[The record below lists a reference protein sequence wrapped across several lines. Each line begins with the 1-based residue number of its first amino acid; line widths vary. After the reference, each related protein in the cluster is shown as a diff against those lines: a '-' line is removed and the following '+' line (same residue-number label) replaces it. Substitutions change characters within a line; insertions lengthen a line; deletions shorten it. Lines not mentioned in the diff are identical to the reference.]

1 MKRIKDL
8 DIFQQGLLAAMAV
21 MVLVFSVLYPIA
33 LCRKGIKFRNA
44 LLVRHAKNGTTV
56 YSGRVNDQ
64 DTSFTVSPDGTIFY
78 RHGSAEYG
86 PYTVRED
93 PTAIP
98 KDDALSTGIEATG
111 IEVFLGDEVIFRGGA
126 STIHGFLMLTDE
138 NGNGPLMDD
147 NMVIPY
153 GNFTIKDGM
162 LYDVNGK
169 MVDNAAP
176 SVSSI
181 VNLFLGLK
189 LTHKG
194 IWELWLYGVLVC
206 ALNVFLILYADEL
219 FRICANR
226 WLRNGEDAEPSDWAK
241 DQRFYARCGL
251 AVCALILFIIGLQ

>member
-21 MVLVFSVLYPIA
+21 MVLVFSVLYLIA

-98 KDDALSTGIEATG
+98 
-111 IEVFLGDEVIFRGGA
+111 
-126 STIHGFLMLTDE
+126 
-138 NGNGPLMDD
+138 
-147 NMVIPY
+147 Y
-153 GNFTIKDGM
+153 GNSTMKDGM

-181 VNLFLGLK
+181 VNLFLGPK

-194 IWELWLYGVLVC
+194 VGAFWLCGFILC

-219 FRICANR
+219 FRIRANR

-251 AVCALILFIIGLQ
+251 AICALILFIIGLQ

>member
-33 LCRKGIKFRNA
+33 LCRKGIEFRNA
-44 LLVRHAKNGTTV
+44 LLVRHAENGTTV

-98 KDDALSTGIEATG
+98 KDDDMAAVMTGLEIR
-111 IEVFLGDEVIFRGGA
+111 LGDEVVFRGGA

-153 GNFTIKDGM
+153 GNSTIKDGM

-181 VNLFLGLK
+181 VNLFLGPK

-194 IWELWLYGVLVC
+194 VWELWLFGVLLCV
-206 ALNVFLILYADEL
+206 LNVFLILYADEL
-219 FRICANR
+219 FRIGANR

-241 DQRFYARCGL
+241 DQLFYARCGL

>member
-33 LCRKGIKFRNA
+33 LCRKGIEFRNA
-44 LLVRHAKNGTTV
+44 LLVRHVENGTTV

-98 KDDALSTGIEATG
+98 KEDDMAAVMTGL
-111 IEVFLGDEVIFRGGA
+111 EVRLGDEIVFRGGA
-126 STIHGFLMLTDE
+126 SAIHGFLMLADE

-153 GNFTIKDGM
+153 GNSTIKDGM

-181 VNLFLGLK
+181 VNLFLGPK

-194 IWELWLYGVLVC
+194 VWELWLFGVLLCV
-206 ALNVFLILYADEL
+206 LNVFLILYADEL
-219 FRICANR
+219 FRIGANR

>member
-33 LCRKGIKFRNA
+33 LCRKGIEFRNA
-44 LLVRHAKNGTTV
+44 LLVRHAENGTTV

-98 KDDALSTGIEATG
+98 KDDDMAAVMTGL
-111 IEVFLGDEVIFRGGA
+111 EVRLGDEVVFRGGA
-126 STIHGFLMLTDE
+126 SAIHGFLMLTDE

-153 GNFTIKDGM
+153 GNSTIKDGM

-181 VNLFLGLK
+181 VNLFLGPK

-194 IWELWLYGVLVC
+194 VWELWLFGVLLCV
-206 ALNVFLILYADEL
+206 LNVFLILYADEL
-219 FRICANR
+219 FRIGANR

-241 DQRFYARCGL
+241 DQLFYARCGL

>member
-33 LCRKGIKFRNA
+33 LCRKGIEFRNA
-44 LLVRHAKNGTTV
+44 LLVRHAENGTTV

-64 DTSFTVSPDGTIFY
+64 GTSFTVSPDGTISY

-98 KDDALSTGIEATG
+98 KDDDMAAVMTGL
-111 IEVFLGDEVIFRGGA
+111 EVRLEDEVVFRGGA
-126 STIHGFLMLTDE
+126 FTIHGFLMLTDE

-153 GNFTIKDGM
+153 GNSTIKDGM

-181 VNLFLGLK
+181 VNLFLGPK

-194 IWELWLYGVLVC
+194 VWAFWLCGFILC

-219 FRICANR
+219 FRIGANH

-241 DQRFYARCGL
+241 DQLFYARCGL

>member
-8 DIFQQGLLAAMAV
+8 DIFQQGLLLAMAV

-33 LCRKGIKFRNA
+33 LCRKGIEFRNA
-44 LLVRHAKNGTTV
+44 LLVRHAENGTTV

-98 KDDALSTGIEATG
+98 KDDDMAAVMTGL
-111 IEVFLGDEVIFRGGA
+111 EVRLGDEVVFRGGA
-126 STIHGFLMLTDE
+126 SAIHGFLMLADE

-153 GNFTIKDGM
+153 GNSTIKDGM

-181 VNLFLGLK
+181 VNLFLGPK

-194 IWELWLYGVLVC
+194 VWELWLFGVLLCV
-206 ALNVFLILYADEL
+206 LNVFLILYADEL
-219 FRICANR
+219 FRIGANR

-241 DQRFYARCGL
+241 DQLFYARCGL

>member
-21 MVLVFSVLYPIA
+21 MVLVFSVLYPIT
-33 LCRKGIKFRNA
+33 LSRKGIQFQNA

-56 YSGRVNDQ
+56 YSGRVSDQ
-64 DTSFTVSPDGTIFY
+64 YTSFTVSPDGTIFY

-98 KDDALSTGIEATG
+98 KDDALSTGIE
-111 IEVFLGDEVIFRGGA
+111 VRLGDEVIFRGGA
-126 STIHGFLMLTDE
+126 STIHGFLILTDE

-153 GNFTIKDGM
+153 GNSTIKDGM

-181 VNLFLGLK
+181 VNLFLGPK

-194 IWELWLYGVLVC
+194 VWAFWLCGFILC

-219 FRICANR
+219 FRIGANH

-241 DQRFYARCGL
+241 DQLFYARCGL

>member
-21 MVLVFSVLYPIA
+21 MVLAFSVLYPIA
-33 LCRKGIKFRNA
+33 LCRKGIEFRNA
-44 LLVRHAKNGTTV
+44 LLVRHAENGTTV

-98 KDDALSTGIEATG
+98 KDDAMSTGIE
-111 IEVFLGDEVIFRGGA
+111 VSLGDEVIFRGGA

-153 GNFTIKDGM
+153 GNSTIKDGM

-169 MVDNAAP
+169 MVDNAVP

-181 VNLFLGLK
+181 VNLFLGPK

-206 ALNVFLILYADEL
+206 ALNVFLIVYADEL

-251 AVCALILFIIGLQ
+251 AICALILFIIGLQ

>member
-21 MVLVFSVLYPIA
+21 MVLVFSVLYPMA
-33 LCRKGIKFRNA
+33 LGRKGIEFRNA

-98 KDDALSTGIEATG
+98 KDDAMSTG

-153 GNFTIKDGM
+153 GNSTIKDGM

-181 VNLFLGLK
+181 VTLFLGPK

-194 IWELWLYGVLVC
+194 VWAFWLCGFILC

-219 FRICANR
+219 FRIRANR
-226 WLRNGEDAEPSDWAK
+226 WLRNGEDAELSDWAK
-241 DQRFYARCGL
+241 DQRFYAWCGQ
-251 AVCALILFIIGLQ
+251 AICALILFIIGLQ

>member
-33 LCRKGIKFRNA
+33 LCRKGIEFRNA

-98 KDDALSTGIEATG
+98 KDDALSTGIE
-111 IEVFLGDEVIFRGGA
+111 VSLGDEVIFRGGA
-126 STIHGFLMLTDE
+126 STIHGFLMLADE

-153 GNFTIKDGM
+153 GNSTIKDGM

-169 MVDNAAP
+169 IVDSAAP
-176 SVSSI
+176 SVSSL
-181 VNLFLGLK
+181 VNLFLGPK

-194 IWELWLYGVLVC
+194 VWAFWLCGFILC

-219 FRICANR
+219 FRIGANH
-226 WLRNGEDAEPSDWAK
+226 WLRNGEDAELSDWAK
-241 DQRFYARCGL
+241 DQRFYAWCGQ
-251 AVCALILFIIGLQ
+251 AICALILFIIGLQ